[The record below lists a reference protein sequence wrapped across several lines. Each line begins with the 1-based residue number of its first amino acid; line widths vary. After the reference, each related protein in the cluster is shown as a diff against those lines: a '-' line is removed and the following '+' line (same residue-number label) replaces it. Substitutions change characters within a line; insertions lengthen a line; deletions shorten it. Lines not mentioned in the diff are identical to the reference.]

1 MIFHFSFEEWS
12 MTEDSKFLELRRELL
27 SKIDDLE
34 FKLASRDA
42 NMQNLLTDF
51 SYGIA
56 KLSDA
61 LMKLKDRIG

>member
-1 MIFHFSFEEWS
+1 
-12 MTEDSKFLELRRELL
+12 MTDDSRFLELRRELL

-34 FKLASRDA
+34 SKLASRDS

-51 SYGIA
+51 SYGLA

>member
-1 MIFHFSFEEWS
+1 
-12 MTEDSKFLELRRELL
+12 MTDDSRFLELRRELL

-34 FKLASRDA
+34 SKLASRDS
-42 NMQNLLTDF
+42 NMQTLLTDF
-51 SYGIA
+51 SYGLA